1 MVFCSHEREKVGDP
15 GDRET
20 EGDRVVAVGRQG
32 SWWLL

>member
-1 MVFCSHEREKVGDP
+1 MVFCSHEREKVDDP

-20 EGDRVVAVGRQG
+20 EGDREGAVGRQG